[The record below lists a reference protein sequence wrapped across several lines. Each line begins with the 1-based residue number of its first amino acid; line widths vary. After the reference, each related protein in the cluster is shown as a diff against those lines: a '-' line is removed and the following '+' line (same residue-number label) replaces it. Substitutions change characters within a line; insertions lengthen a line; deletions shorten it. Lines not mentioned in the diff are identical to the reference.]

1 MMDISIERQCLK
13 SHSYDQPRA
22 GWSYLGV
29 NMRDVYIL
37 IELDRTS
44 SLMSSCCCAV
54 KISIAPIN
62 LIISSSTVVL
72 PERSVNRYTACLSFR
87 HTRHHHGSLYL
98 E

>member
-1 MMDISIERQCLK
+1 MLK
-13 SHSYDQPRA
+13 SHGYDQPRA
-22 GWSYLGV
+22 GGSNLGV
-29 NMRDVYIL
+29 NMWDVSIL
-37 IELDRTS
+37 VGLDGTS

-72 PERSVNRYTACLSFR
+72 PERSVNRYTASQSFR
-87 HTRHHHGSLYL
+87 HTCHRHGSLYL